1 MITAARFVVSVVVL
15 TCWYGGRILWLA
27 LRGVRHTPGGIYD
40 QLNRGWAGGMRRWN
54 RVQATMEGLERLA
67 PGQPYVYVANH
78 VSFIDIWVL
87 LERLPGSIRFVY
99 KKELGAIPVFGQ
111 AMAACGHIAI
121 DRKNR
126 GSAFSAY
133 DVAAGA
139 VRAGTSAMVFAE
151 GTRSR
156 DGRLMPFKKG
166 PFVLALAAQVPI
178 VPVAILGAFEA
189 MPKGRLSVRPV
200 PVVVRIGEPIPTVG
214 LSYEDRDRISDQCR
228 AAILAMG
235 GVARLP
241 AGPLSQGSVRS
252 ET

>member
-1 MITAARFVVSVVVL
+1 VITATRFLVSVVAL
-15 TCWYGGRILWLA
+15 TCWYGGRIIWQA
-27 LRGVRHTPGGIYD
+27 LRGVRHVPGGVYD
-40 QLNRGWAGGMRRWN
+40 QLNRGWAGGMMRWN
-54 RVQATMEGLERLA
+54 RVRATLEGLERLE

-99 KKELGAIPVFGQ
+99 KKELGAVPVFGQ

-126 GSAFSAY
+126 GSAFAAY

-166 PFVLALAAQVPI
+166 PFVLAVAAQVPI

-200 PVVVRIGEPIPTVG
+200 PVVVRIGEPIATVG
-214 LSYEDRDRISDQCR
+214 LSYEDRDRLSHQCR
-228 AAILAMG
+228 DAILAMG
-235 GVARLP
+235 GGGKR
-241 AGPLSQGSVRS
+241 
-252 ET
+252 